1 MKLLLIYHIVIN
13 AFGLLIMLIDKHN
26 AIHSLRRIPE
36 RSLMLVALIGG
47 SFGSLCGMYLF
58 RHKTRHL
65 KFSLGLPVIAA
76 VHAVALGLLMYMQ
89 TGNLP

>member
-1 MKLLLIYHIVIN
+1 MKLLIFYLIVIN
-13 AFGLLIMLIDKHN
+13 ATGLFIMLLDKHN

-36 RSLMLVALIGG
+36 RSLLLVALMGG

-65 KFSLGLPVIAA
+65 KFSLGLPVIF
-76 VHAVALGLLMYMQ
+76 VIQLIGIGLLIYMRN
-89 TGNLP
+89 TRL